1 MTEVYLL
8 FYHSALQLFV
18 SFNQFLQREDPIIGV
33 VSAQMMKFLKNLF
46 RKFVTIEA
54 IIDARSNIINTQF
67 KKNQLP
73 GKILTSLLIIK

>member
-33 VSAQMMKFLKNLF
+33 VSAQMMKNLF
-46 RKFVTIEA
+46 GKFVTIEA

-73 GKILTSLLIIK
+73 GKILTSLLIIKTIM